1 MNNTQIIKYNIKY
14 NYVNNFY
21 NNLLIENNIIK
32 DNKEI
37 NDINDLNN
45 IKDITLNKI
54 NFYKN
59 IKLINDIINSND
71 DKTNYNNDINKL
83 KKIDDLEQIESLD
96 AWDEAINDDKF
107 YINNKIARIF
117 PYMKKFT
124 NYGNI
129 KIDDESFS
137 FITIREIADL
147 TSKIICYHLLN
158 FNINPQKITIID
170 YTAGVGGNI
179 LSFCKFFQ
187 YVYAIEI
194 DKLRCDYL
202 INNID
207 IYGYKNISVINDC
220 AIKIHNNKLIE
231 INPSV
236 IFLDPPWG
244 GNDYKNS
251 DILLLKL
258 GEMKIEE
265 LIIDICNKFSLSNI
279 EFTKNNCNKLIILK
293 LPRNYDIEFL
303 YNYLEKNNQNNYSLK
318 KYIYIFNKMI
328 ILLCELKLDEHIIH

>member
-1 MNNTQIIKYNIKY
+1 MNNNKQIIIYNTRYNYLVKFYNIT
-14 NYVNNFY
+14 
-21 NNLLIENNIIK
+21 NLLLKKNTDDIK
-32 DNKEI
+32 Q
-37 NDINDLNN
+37 
-45 IKDITLNKI
+45 ITLNKI
-54 NFYKN
+54 KNYKN
-59 IKLINDIINSND
+59 IQLINNLSDTELSEINEQDNMSDID
-71 DKTNYNNDINKL
+71 
-83 KKIDDLEQIESLD
+83 SLD

-117 PYMKKFT
+117 PYMKKFN

-129 KIDDESFS
+129 KIDDDSFS

-158 FNINPQKITIID
+158 FNINPQKISIID
-170 YTAGVGGNI
+170 YTAGVGGNV
-179 LSFCKFFQ
+179 LSFCKFFN

-194 DKLRCDYL
+194 DRLRSEYL
-202 INNID
+202 INNIEV
-207 IYGYKNISVINDC
+207 YGFKNIQVINNC

-244 GNDYKNS
+244 GNDYKNN

-265 LIIDICNKFSLSNI
+265 LIIDICEKFYNNKTNI
-279 EFTKNNCNKLIILK
+279 ELNKNNLKKLIILK
-293 LPRNYDIEFL
+293 LPRNYDIEYM
-303 YNYLEKNNQNNYSLK
+303 YNYLENNKKDEYSLK
-318 KYIYIFNKMI
+318 KFVYIFNKMI
-328 ILLCELKLDEHIIH
+328 ILVCKLKL